1 MRVRPLIPFVLLLA
15 ACATRPIENE
25 TPDFKVQISKGDAV
39 VDRGTPVPLSQV
51 DYRIRVTNRTL
62 EPVTLRR
69 VDVDTT
75 GTEILSHLATRNFE
89 RLIVPGQTETVDC
102 WVAALV
108 FQASARKHPPVSIRM
123 TMFLDTPA
131 GLRVESFTRTVRS

>member
-1 MRVRPLIPFVLLLA
+1 MPVRPLVPLLLLLA

-25 TPDFKVQISKGDAV
+25 TPDFKVQVQRADSV
-39 VDRGTPVPLSQV
+39 LDRGAPVPVSEV
-51 DYRIRVTNRTL
+51 KYRIRVTNRTSD
-62 EPVTLRR
+62 PVTLRR

-75 GTEILSHLATRNFE
+75 GSEILSHLASRDFQQ
-89 RLIVPGQTETVDC
+89 IIAPGRTESVDC

-123 TMFLDTPA
+123 TMFL
-131 GLRVESFTRTVRS
+131 